1 MVKIRLQ
8 RHGRIRLPYYHI
20 VVADS
25 RARRDG
31 RIIEDLGRYSPTEQP
46 AMVKVNADKVIA
58 WINKGAQPTDTVRS
72 ILKKEGI
79 YLRMHLQ
86 RWGKSTEEIE
96 QAVAEFKAGKA
107 ENKSSGSVARRA
119 AVKQEEERVAK
130 ADATR
135 AVEDAKKAKEAE
147 EAAKKAE
154 EEAAKAAEVAPIAE
168 EAPAELEVPAEEA
181 PVAEEAV
188 AETLAEE
195 APVVEEAVAE
205 TPAEEA
211 PVADESSED
220 KTKDA

>member
-46 AMVKVNADKVIA
+46 AMVKVDTDKVIA

-79 YLRMHLQ
+79 YLRMHLM

-96 QAVAEFKAGKA
+96 KAVEDFKASKGDKTA
-107 ENKSSGSVARRA
+107 SAAATRRA
-119 AVKQEEERVAK
+119 ALKQEEERVAK
-130 ADATR
+130 ADAAR
-135 AVEDAKKAKEAE
+135 AVEEAKKVKEAE
-147 EAAKKAE
+147 AAAQKAE
-154 EEAAKAAEVAPIAE
+154 EEAAKTAE
-168 EAPAELEVPAEEA
+168 EAPSAEAEAPAAEESVAEAEAPVEDA
-181 PVAEEAV
+181 PVAEAT
-188 AETLAEE
+188 ADDTSEE
-195 APVVEEAVAE
+195 AKEA
-205 TPAEEA
+205 
-211 PVADESSED
+211 
-220 KTKDA
+220 

>member
-46 AMVKVNADKVIA
+46 AMVKVNTDKVIA

-79 YLRMHLQ
+79 YLRMHLM
-86 RWGKSTEEIE
+86 RWGKSAEEIE
-96 QAVAEFKAGKA
+96 KAVEDFKASKGDNTA
-107 ENKSSGSVARRA
+107 SAAATRRA
-119 AVKQEEERVAK
+119 ALKSEEERVAK
-130 ADATR
+130 ADAAR
-135 AVEDAKKAKEAE
+135 AAEEAKKAKEAE

-154 EEAAKAAEVAPIAE
+154 EEAAKAAE
-168 EAPAELEVPAEEA
+168 EAPA
-181 PVAEEAV
+181 AEEAV
-188 AETLAEE
+188 AE
-195 APVVEEAVAE
+195 AE

-211 PVADESSED
+211 PAADAPVAEAPADESSEE
-220 KTKDA
+220 TKEA

>member
-46 AMVKVNADKVIA
+46 AMVKVNADKVID

-79 YLRMHLQ
+79 YLRMHLM
-86 RWGKSTEEIE
+86 RWGKSAEEIE
-96 QAVAEFKAGKA
+96 KAVEDFKASKGDNTA
-107 ENKSSGSVARRA
+107 SAAATRRA
-119 AVKQEEERVAK
+119 ALKSEEERVAK
-130 ADATR
+130 ADAAR
-135 AVEDAKKAKEAE
+135 AAEEAKKAKEAE

-154 EEAAKAAEVAPIAE
+154 EEAAKAAE
-168 EAPAELEVPAEEA
+168 EAPA
-181 PVAEEAV
+181 AEEAV
-188 AETLAEE
+188 AEAE
-195 APVVEEAVAE
+195 A
-205 TPAEEA
+205 PAEEA
-211 PVADESSED
+211 PAADAPVAEADAPADESSEE
-220 KTKDA
+220 TKEA